1 MKYIFAYTIFILCLS
16 CSVTTKAQNSNN
28 PFYGIWQYQNGNQT
42 FQVELFFSEDVGN
55 IRGHFKMFETSSN
68 GITTLIYKSNK
79 DLDFG
84 LNWGPVIFADSD
96 GNSLAGHV
104 EDNSI
109 SLESRLSGNL
119 EMKILTNTGPE
130 VIKATWKVKRGKG
143 IRLTNDTRTFNIPID
158 IVLTKVN

>member
-1 MKYIFAYTIFILCLS
+1 M
-16 CSVTTKAQNSNN
+16 
-28 PFYGIWQYQNGNQT
+28 
-42 FQVELFFSEDVGN
+42 
-55 IRGHFKMFETSSN
+55 
-68 GITTLIYKSNK
+68 
-79 DLDFG
+79 
-84 LNWGPVIFADSD
+84 
-96 GNSLAGHV
+96 AGHV